1 MNKRYDAA
9 TRTLLERHPEDWLP
23 LVRLDRTLP
32 VEVVDSNVSTVSAET
47 DKVLKVGGP
56 SPGIVH
62 VEVQSTYD
70 ASIPLRLLR
79 YNVLLRARHDLPVL
93 SAVVL
98 LVPRADGPALPGV
111 YAVEWPDATAGVAFR
126 YPVVRV
132 WERSAAELAAE
143 LAASPGTLPLAI
155 LAARDEQEA
164 ERVLAGPL
172 AAFHKPPTPEE
183 REVEATCYVF
193 AGLKFDK
200 GLIDRVFKEFDAMR
214 ESVTYQAILEEG
226 REKGWEQGQEEAAR
240 RILLLQATR
249 RFGPPDDATRGRL
262 GSVVGNARLEALAE
276 RVLTAASWDDL
287 LSPTA

>member
-1 MNKRYDAA
+1 MPKPYDAA
-9 TRTLLERHPEDWLP
+9 TRTLLERYPGDWLP
-23 LVRLDRTLP
+23 LVRLDRALP
-32 VEVVDSNVSTVSAET
+32 VEVVDSNVSTVTAET

-98 LVPRADGPALPGV
+98 LVPRADGPALSGV
-111 YAVEWPDATAGVAFR
+111 YESAWPDAGSRIEFH

-132 WERSAAELAAE
+132 WELPAADLAVA
-143 LAASPGTLPLAI
+143 PGTFPLAI
-155 LAARDEQEA
+155 LAARDADEA
-164 ERVLAGPL
+164 ARVLGPSL
-172 AAFHKPPTPEE
+172 AAFHRPPTQDE
-183 REVEATCYVF
+183 REVRATCYVF
-193 AGLKFDK
+193 AGLRFDK
-200 GLIDRVFKEFDAMR
+200 GLVDRIFKEFDAMR

-226 REKGWEQGQEEAAR
+226 RQEGREQEAR
-240 RILLLQATR
+240 RIILLQASQ

-262 GSVVGNARLEALAE
+262 ELVAGEARLEALAG
-276 RVLTAASWDDL
+276 RVLTAADWDDL
-287 LSPTA
+287 LLGTA